1 MTSIGAL
8 SPSLSSGFASQAT
21 AAKPA
26 SADAF
31 RSFLMG
37 SIQEVNGMQQ
47 DAEKAMNTLMT
58 GGDVLP
64 AEVLTSV
71 QKADLSLKLLMQVR
85 NKLVAAYQ
93 ELKDVRI

>member
-1 MTSIGAL
+1 MTPIGAL
-8 SPSLSSGFASQAT
+8 SPSLPTAFAP
-21 AAKPA
+21 AANGVRPA
-26 SADAF
+26 SGDSF
-31 RSFLMG
+31 REFLLG

-47 DAEKAMNTLMT
+47 DAEKAMETLMT
-58 GGDVLP
+58 GGDILP

-71 QKADLSLKLLMQVR
+71 QKADLSLKMLLQVR

>member
-1 MTSIGAL
+1 MTPIGAL
-8 SPSLSSGFASQAT
+8 SPALPSGFASPAT
-21 AAKPA
+21 SAKPA
-26 SADAF
+26 SAEAF